1 MAQSPSEFPRRD
13 DRGNESVI
21 DPHARF
27 NGKYVSDRDLRIE
40 GEAQGEIE
48 CQGTLIISP
57 QARVRSAIK
66 AHNVIVNGDY
76 EGDVDCGG
84 RFEIGST
91 GRVKGNIKT
100 QVLVVK
106 EGAHWE
112 GGVTM
117 TREPGARPTAPAPT
131 PAQQPAPI
139 RRQAPAALAAASSA
153 RASATARGAAR
164 RAARGPAGR
173 TGRPGARPSRRPLA
187 PVPVSGAI
195 AAAIGLGAAGAGRGH
210 AGRPRRV
217 RPSRL
222 DRRRRARRL
231 ARRVGRR
238 SRPVRLHCAR
248 APSRSSSHHSSPRGA
263 STSTASGPMRWR
275 SWPPATGRGPPRPPR
290 PGGPAPRRT
299 DELRPSEPG
308 SRPVRHRDG
317 AAPPPRRR
325 EADRAARQ
333 LLRQAR
339 RDGAVREGIG
349 LADRHA
355 TGSLSIPS
363 SASPSRRSPR

>member
-1 MAQSPSEFPRRD
+1 MVFGSKRETKPDSLSREDVVGNLYPDSLTSEVDVAQSPSEFPRTS

-117 TREPGARPTAPAPT
+117 TREPGARPATPT
-131 PAQQPAPI
+131 GPGTGAQPPQ
-139 RRQAPAALAAASSA
+139 RQGAAA
-153 RASATARGAAR
+153 
-164 RAARGPAGR
+164 
-173 TGRPGARPSRRPLA
+173 
-187 PVPVSGAI
+187 
-195 AAAIGLGAAGAGRGH
+195 
-210 AGRPRRV
+210 
-217 RPSRL
+217 
-222 DRRRRARRL
+222 
-231 ARRVGRR
+231 
-238 SRPVRLHCAR
+238 
-248 APSRSSSHHSSPRGA
+248 
-263 STSTASGPMRWR
+263 
-275 SWPPATGRGPPRPPR
+275 
-290 PGGPAPRRT
+290 GGGSIFSKG
-299 DELRPSEPG
+299 DRPSEPA
-308 SRPVRHRDG
+308 S
-317 AAPPPRRR
+317 A
-325 EADRAARQ
+325 EQ
-333 LLRQAR
+333 
-339 RDGAVREGIG
+339 REGQPAG
-349 LADRHA
+349 Q
-355 TGSLSIPS
+355 GGQ
-363 SASPSRRSPR
+363 

>member
-1 MAQSPSEFPRRD
+1 MVFGSKRDTKPDSLSREDVVGNLYPDSLTSEVDVAQTASEFPRTA

-91 GRVKGNIKT
+91 GRVKGNVKT

-117 TREPGARPTAPAPT
+117 TREPGARPTAPAPQ
-131 PAQQPAPI
+131 PSQRQGGGQSGGGQSGGGSIFGKGNRDNAPQEAPEREGQPAG
-139 RRQAPAALAAASSA
+139 Q
-153 RASATARGAAR
+153 
-164 RAARGPAGR
+164 
-173 TGRPGARPSRRPLA
+173 
-187 PVPVSGAI
+187 
-195 AAAIGLGAAGAGRGH
+195 
-210 AGRPRRV
+210 
-217 RPSRL
+217 
-222 DRRRRARRL
+222 
-231 ARRVGRR
+231 
-238 SRPVRLHCAR
+238 
-248 APSRSSSHHSSPRGA
+248 
-263 STSTASGPMRWR
+263 
-275 SWPPATGRGPPRPPR
+275 
-290 PGGPAPRRT
+290 GG
-299 DELRPSEPG
+299 
-308 SRPVRHRDG
+308 
-317 AAPPPRRR
+317 
-325 EADRAARQ
+325 Q
-333 LLRQAR
+333 
-339 RDGAVREGIG
+339 
-349 LADRHA
+349 
-355 TGSLSIPS
+355 
-363 SASPSRRSPR
+363 

>member
-1 MAQSPSEFPRRD
+1 MVFGSKRETKPDSLSREDVVGNLYPDSLTSEVDVAQSPSEFPRTS

-91 GRVKGNIKT
+91 GRVKGAIKT

-117 TREPGARPTAPAPT
+117 TREPGARPAATTATGQAGSPAPASRSGGSGSGSGSGSGGS
-131 PAQQPAPI
+131 I
-139 RRQAPAALAAASSA
+139 FSKGERQGGDAASGEQREGEPAAQ
-153 RASATARGAAR
+153 G
-164 RAARGPAGR
+164 G
-173 TGRPGARPSRRPLA
+173 
-187 PVPVSGAI
+187 SG
-195 AAAIGLGAAGAGRGH
+195 G
-210 AGRPRRV
+210 
-217 RPSRL
+217 
-222 DRRRRARRL
+222 
-231 ARRVGRR
+231 
-238 SRPVRLHCAR
+238 
-248 APSRSSSHHSSPRGA
+248 
-263 STSTASGPMRWR
+263 
-275 SWPPATGRGPPRPPR
+275 
-290 PGGPAPRRT
+290 
-299 DELRPSEPG
+299 
-308 SRPVRHRDG
+308 
-317 AAPPPRRR
+317 
-325 EADRAARQ
+325 Q
-333 LLRQAR
+333 
-339 RDGAVREGIG
+339 
-349 LADRHA
+349 
-355 TGSLSIPS
+355 
-363 SASPSRRSPR
+363 

>member
-1 MAQSPSEFPRRD
+1 MVFGSKRETKPDSLSREDVVGNLYPDSLTSEVDVAQSPSEFPRTS

-91 GRVKGNIKT
+91 GRVKGAIKT

-117 TREPGARPTAPAPT
+117 TREPGARPAATTAT
-131 PAQQPAPI
+131 
-139 RRQAPAALAAASSA
+139 
-153 RASATARGAAR
+153 
-164 RAARGPAGR
+164 GPAGSQ
-173 TGRPGARPSRRPLA
+173 PPASRPSG
-187 PVPVSGAI
+187 SGSSGSI
-195 AAAIGLGAAGAGRGH
+195 FSKGERQAGDA
-210 AGRPRRV
+210 
-217 RPSRL
+217 
-222 DRRRRARRL
+222 
-231 ARRVGRR
+231 
-238 SRPVRLHCAR
+238 
-248 APSRSSSHHSSPRGA
+248 
-263 STSTASGPMRWR
+263 ASG
-275 SWPPATGRGPPRPPR
+275 
-290 PGGPAPRRT
+290 
-299 DELRPSEPG
+299 E
-308 SRPVRHRDG
+308 
-317 AAPPPRRR
+317 
-325 EADRAARQ
+325 Q
-333 LLRQAR
+333 
-339 RDGAVREGIG
+339 REGEPAG
-349 LADRHA
+349 QG
-355 TGSLSIPS
+355 GSGGQ
-363 SASPSRRSPR
+363 

>member
-1 MAQSPSEFPRRD
+1 MVFGSKRDTKPDSLSREDVVGNLYPDSLTSEVDVAQSPSEFPRTA

-66 AHNVIVNGDY
+66 AHNVVVNGDY

-117 TREPGARPTAPAPT
+117 TREPSARPSAAT
-131 PAQQPAPI
+131 PSSGSQPAP
-139 RRQAPAALAAASSA
+139 R
-153 RASATARGAAR
+153 
-164 RAARGPAGR
+164 PAGQGGGSIFSKGER
-173 TGRPGARPSRRPLA
+173 EGA
-187 PVPVSGAI
+187 
-195 AAAIGLGAAGAGRGH
+195 AAGA
-210 AGRPRRV
+210 
-217 RPSRL
+217 
-222 DRRRRARRL
+222 
-231 ARRVGRR
+231 
-238 SRPVRLHCAR
+238 
-248 APSRSSSHHSSPRGA
+248 
-263 STSTASGPMRWR
+263 
-275 SWPPATGRGPPRPPR
+275 
-290 PGGPAPRRT
+290 
-299 DELRPSEPG
+299 E
-308 SRPVRHRDG
+308 
-317 AAPPPRRR
+317 
-325 EADRAARQ
+325 Q
-333 LLRQAR
+333 
-339 RDGAVREGIG
+339 REGQPAG
-349 LADRHA
+349 QGG
-355 TGSLSIPS
+355 GSGQ
-363 SASPSRRSPR
+363 

>member
-1 MAQSPSEFPRRD
+1 MVFGSKRETKPDSLSREDVVGNLYPDSLTSEVDVAQSPSEFPRTS

-117 TREPGARPTAPAPT
+117 TREPGARPAPT
-131 PAQQPAPI
+131 PTGPGNQQSQ
-139 RRQAPAALAAASSA
+139 RQSASGGGSG
-153 RASATARGAAR
+153 SIFSKGE
-164 RAARGPAGR
+164 
-173 TGRPGARPSRRPLA
+173 RPGGDDA
-187 PVPVSGAI
+187 
-195 AAAIGLGAAGAGRGH
+195 AAGAN
-210 AGRPRRV
+210 
-217 RPSRL
+217 
-222 DRRRRARRL
+222 
-231 ARRVGRR
+231 
-238 SRPVRLHCAR
+238 
-248 APSRSSSHHSSPRGA
+248 
-263 STSTASGPMRWR
+263 
-275 SWPPATGRGPPRPPR
+275 
-290 PGGPAPRRT
+290 
-299 DELRPSEPG
+299 SE
-308 SRPVRHRDG
+308 
-317 AAPPPRRR
+317 
-325 EADRAARQ
+325 Q
-333 LLRQAR
+333 
-339 RDGAVREGIG
+339 REGQPAG
-349 LADRHA
+349 Q
-355 TGSLSIPS
+355 GGGQ
-363 SASPSRRSPR
+363 

>member
-1 MAQSPSEFPRRD
+1 MVFGSKRETKPDSLSREDVVGNLYPDSLTSEVDVAQSPSEFPRSS

-117 TREPGARPTAPAPT
+117 TREPGTRPAATTATGPAGSGGALPRPTAGTGGSVFSKGDRPGD
-131 PAQQPAPI
+131 QLGGEQREGQPAG
-139 RRQAPAALAAASSA
+139 Q
-153 RASATARGAAR
+153 
-164 RAARGPAGR
+164 
-173 TGRPGARPSRRPLA
+173 
-187 PVPVSGAI
+187 
-195 AAAIGLGAAGAGRGH
+195 
-210 AGRPRRV
+210 
-217 RPSRL
+217 
-222 DRRRRARRL
+222 
-231 ARRVGRR
+231 
-238 SRPVRLHCAR
+238 
-248 APSRSSSHHSSPRGA
+248 
-263 STSTASGPMRWR
+263 
-275 SWPPATGRGPPRPPR
+275 
-290 PGGPAPRRT
+290 GG
-299 DELRPSEPG
+299 G
-308 SRPVRHRDG
+308 
-317 AAPPPRRR
+317 
-325 EADRAARQ
+325 Q
-333 LLRQAR
+333 
-339 RDGAVREGIG
+339 
-349 LADRHA
+349 
-355 TGSLSIPS
+355 
-363 SASPSRRSPR
+363 

>member
-1 MAQSPSEFPRRD
+1 MVFGSKRETRPDSLSREDVVGNLYPDSLTSEVDVAQSPSEFPRRD

-112 GGVTM
+112 GSVIM
-117 TREPGARPTAPAPT
+117 THEGGARPAQAPRPEQAAKPVSAPT
-131 PAQQPAPI
+131 PAGAAAPSGQGSI
-139 RRQAPAALAAASSA
+139 FSKQDSAPSGDRQA
-153 RASATARGAAR
+153 T
-164 RAARGPAGR
+164 GPG
-173 TGRPGARPSRRPLA
+173 
-187 PVPVSGAI
+187 
-195 AAAIGLGAAGAGRGH
+195 
-210 AGRPRRV
+210 
-217 RPSRL
+217 
-222 DRRRRARRL
+222 
-231 ARRVGRR
+231 
-238 SRPVRLHCAR
+238 
-248 APSRSSSHHSSPRGA
+248 
-263 STSTASGPMRWR
+263 
-275 SWPPATGRGPPRPPR
+275 
-290 PGGPAPRRT
+290 
-299 DELRPSEPG
+299 
-308 SRPVRHRDG
+308 
-317 AAPPPRRR
+317 
-325 EADRAARQ
+325 
-333 LLRQAR
+333 
-339 RDGAVREGIG
+339 
-349 LADRHA
+349 
-355 TGSLSIPS
+355 TGSGGE
-363 SASPSRRSPR
+363 